1 MSAVPVLSAADAAG
15 LDALAEAAGIA
26 LATLMDAAGRASA
39 ALLADRHAPA
49 IANGVLIAAGPGNN
63 GGDGWV
69 LARALHRAGTRV
81 FVAALDSPSPS
92 RLNAAARNVALKD
105 GVSLLEAEGPWP
117 FVGLAV
123 DAILGT
129 GAHGA
134 PRPAAAALLDR
145 LRDLPVP
152 LVALDGPTGLDLS
165 LGTTHGPARADLSIT
180 FGGMRR
186 GHLLARDECGDVLV
200 ADIGHFGAGSNV
212 PLLVDD
218 AWASTRFTEL
228 PADAH
233 KGTRGR
239 IVLVGGAPGTS
250 GAIRLAARAALAS
263 GAGYA
268 HVVAPEPTA
277 GELRQADP
285 ELLVTSDP
293 LGGVPGEALAPVLA
307 EADVTVIGP
316 GLGRSPE
323 RREAVA
329 ALIERSRVV
338 VLDADAL
345 TVFHDAVPRLAELLS
360 RVHAVLTPHPGEFRT
375 LFPDL
380 AQQREV
386 DPWGAAS
393 EAAER
398 VGATIVLKGV
408 PTVIATPGRVT
419 LTVAAGT
426 PGLGT
431 AGSGD
436 VLSGICGTFLAQVDD
451 AHIAACLAAQALG
464 RGGEL
469 AARRHTARAMRPAD
483 TIEALQ
489 DVWREW
495 RRRRHAGAPP
505 RPPLLLE
512 LRRPPS

>member
-15 LDALAEAAGIA
+15 LDARAESAGVA
-26 LATLMDAAGRASA
+26 LATLMDAAGRAAA
-39 ALLADRHAPA
+39 ALLADRLAA
-49 IANGVLIAAGPGNN
+49 AVAGGVLIAAGPGNN

-69 LARALHRAGTRV
+69 LARALRRAGARV
-81 FVAALDSPSPS
+81 FVAPLDSSNISP
-92 RLNAAARNVALKD
+92 LNTAARDLALKD
-105 GVSLLEAEGPWP
+105 GVRLLEAEGPWP
-117 FVGLAV
+117 AVGLAV

-134 PRPAAAALLDR
+134 PRPPAAALLDR
-145 LRDLPVP
+145 LRELSVP

-165 LGTTHGPARADLSIT
+165 LGTAHGPAQADLTIT
-180 FGGMRR
+180 FGGVRR

-200 ADIGHFGAGSNV
+200 ADIGHPEAESNI

-218 AWASTRFTEL
+218 GWAAARFADL
-228 PADAH
+228 PAAAH

-239 IVLVGGAPGTS
+239 IVFAGGTPGTG
-250 GAIRLAARAALAS
+250 GAIRLAARAALAA

-268 HVVAPEPTA
+268 HVITPEPSA
-277 GELRQADP
+277 AELRQADP
-285 ELLVTSDP
+285 ELLVTADP
-293 LGGVPGEALAPVLA
+293 LTGAPGESLSAVLA
-307 EADVTVIGP
+307 DADVAVIGP
-316 GLGRSPE
+316 GLGRGPQQ
-323 RREAVA
+323 REAVA
-329 ALIERSRVV
+329 ELIAQSRVV

-345 TVFHDAVPRLAELLS
+345 TVFQNAVPRLAELLAGI
-360 RVHAVLTPHPGEFRT
+360 HAVLTPHPGEFRT

-386 DPWGAAS
+386 DPWGAAE
-393 EAAER
+393 EAASR

-408 PTVIATPGRVT
+408 PTVIATSGRVT

-436 VLSGICGTFLAQVDD
+436 VLSGISGTLLAQVDD
-451 AHIAACLAAQALG
+451 VHVAACLAAQALG
-464 RGGEL
+464 RSGEL

-483 TIEALQ
+483 TIDALQ

-495 RRRRHAGAPP
+495 QRLRHAGLAP

-512 LRRPPS
+512 LRRPRS

>member
-15 LDALAEAAGIA
+15 LDARAESAGIA

-39 ALLADRHAPA
+39 ALLADRHAA
-49 IANGVLIAAGPGNN
+49 AVANGVLVAAGPGNN

-81 FVAALDSPSPS
+81 FVAALDSTNSS
-92 RLNAAARNVALKD
+92 RLNAVARDLALKG
-105 GVSLLEAEGPWP
+105 GVPLLEAEGPWP
-117 FVGLAV
+117 AVGLAV

-129 GAHGA
+129 GARGA

-145 LRDLPVP
+145 LRELTVP

-165 LGTTHGPARADLSIT
+165 LGTTHGLAHADLSIT
-180 FGGMRR
+180 FGGVRR

-200 ADIGHFGAGSNV
+200 ADIGHPEAGSDV

-218 AWASTRFTEL
+218 DWAATRFADL
-228 PADAH
+228 PAAAH

-250 GAIRLAARAALAS
+250 GAIRLAARAALAA

-268 HVVAPEPTA
+268 HVVAPQPTA
-277 GELRQADP
+277 VELRQADP
-285 ELLVTSDP
+285 ELLVSADP
-293 LGGVPGEALAPVLA
+293 LDGMPGESLSAVLA
-307 EADVTVIGP
+307 DAHVTVIGP
-316 GLGRSPE
+316 GLGRGPE
-323 RREAVA
+323 RRDAVA
-329 ALIERSRVV
+329 ALIAQSRVV

-345 TVFHDAVPRLAELLS
+345 TVFHDEVPRLAELLAGI
-360 RVHAVLTPHPGEFRT
+360 HAVLTPHPGEFRT

-386 DPWGAAS
+386 DPWGAAE
-393 EAAER
+393 EAASR

-436 VLSGICGTFLAQVDD
+436 VLSGITGTFLAQVDD
-451 AHIAACLAAQALG
+451 AHVAACLAAQALG
-464 RGGEL
+464 RSGEL

-483 TIEALQ
+483 TIEGLQ

-495 RRRRHAGAPP
+495 RRLRHAGPAP

-512 LRRPPS
+512 LRRPMS

>member
-15 LDALAEAAGIA
+15 LDQRAAAAGIA

-39 ALLADRHAPA
+39 ALLSDRHAGA
-49 IANGVLIAAGPGNN
+49 LARGVLVAAGPGNN

-69 LARALHRAGTRV
+69 LARALHRAGARV
-81 FVAALDSPSPS
+81 FVAALHSESPSQ
-92 RLNAAARNVALKD
+92 LNAAARDLALRD
-105 GVSLLEAEGPWP
+105 GVLLLEPEGPWP
-117 FVGLAV
+117 AVGLVV
-123 DAILGT
+123 DAVLGT
-129 GAHGA
+129 GARGA
-134 PRPAAAALLDR
+134 PRPQVTALLDR
-145 LRDLPVP
+145 LHELPVP

-180 FGGMRR
+180 FGGIRR
-186 GHLLARDECGDVLV
+186 GHLLARDESGDVLV
-200 ADIGHFGAGSNV
+200 ADIGHPGVDGET

-218 AWASTRFTEL
+218 EWAASRL
-228 PADAH
+228 PEIPSDAH

-239 IVLVGGAPGTS
+239 IVLAGGAPGTS
-250 GAIRLAARAALAS
+250 GAIHLAARAALAA

-268 HVVAPEPTA
+268 HVVTPESSA
-277 GELRQADP
+277 GELRQSDP
-285 ELLVTSDP
+285 ELLVTADH
-293 LGGVPGEALAPVLA
+293 LDGGVSEQLESVLA
-307 EADVTVIGP
+307 GADVTVIGP

-329 ALIERSRVV
+329 EMIERSRMV

-345 TVFHDAVPRLAELLS
+345 TVFHDAVPRLAGLLS
-360 RVHAVLTPHPGEFRT
+360 GIHALLTPHPGEFRS

-386 DPWGAAS
+386 DPWGAAE
-393 EAAER
+393 EAAGR
-398 VGATIVLKGV
+398 AGATIVLKGV
-408 PTVIATPGRVT
+408 PTVIASPGRVT

-436 VLSGICGTFLAQVDD
+436 VLSGICATLLAQLDD
-451 AHIAACLAAQALG
+451 VHVAACLAAQALG
-464 RGGEL
+464 RSGEL
-469 AARRHTARAMRPAD
+469 AARRQTARAMRPAD
-483 TIEALQ
+483 TIRALP

-495 RRRRHAGAPP
+495 QRLRAAGTVP